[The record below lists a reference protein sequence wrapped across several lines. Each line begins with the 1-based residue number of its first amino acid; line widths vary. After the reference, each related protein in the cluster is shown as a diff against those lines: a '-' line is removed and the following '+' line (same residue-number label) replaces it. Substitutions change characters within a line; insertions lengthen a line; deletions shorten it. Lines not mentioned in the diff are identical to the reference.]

1 MITPTIAAMDT
12 TLIEQL
18 VYMASAFFFVTG
30 LKKLTKVKTARA
42 GNRMASIAMLVAVL
56 MTVYLVAFKGQFHGD
71 SVEAIKASIPWMVGG
86 LVVGGLIGIFLA
98 KKVEM
103 TEMPELVAF
112 FNGMG
117 GASSL
122 FVALA
127 TVVAFGSGAV
137 SIGSE
142 QTLSAFKGGDISL
155 SIGLSI
161 LIGSVTLTGSLVAYA
176 KLSGKM
182 WKNRFGPVGTPGLN
196 ILLAVAAVGLV
207 VFGGFLATGAMSTT
221 AFLILT
227 AVALFL
233 GVGLVVPIGGADMPV
248 VISLLNSY
256 SGIAAAM
263 TGFILQNNLLIV
275 AGMLVGA
282 AGLILTQ
289 IMCKAM
295 NRSLSNVLFAKF
307 GEDDGEKGDT
317 EYKGVTSTSAEEL
330 APLLEAASKVIIV
343 PGYGLAVAQAQHKCR
358 ELGDLL
364 EATGIDVS
372 YGIHPVAGRMPG
384 HMNVLLAE
392 ADVAYEKLF
401 DLDQINGEFKN
412 AEIAIVLGANDVCNP
427 EAYDNPASPIA
438 GMPVLDVWDA
448 QTVIVIKRSLSAG
461 YAGIKNPLFERDN
474 CLMFFGDAKQA
485 LEDMVTEFK
494 DL

>member
-1 MITPTIAAMDT
+1 MSLSPILMILD
-12 TLIEQL
+12 LSFFEQA
-18 VYMASAFFFVTG
+18 VYMLSAVFFVLG

-42 GNRMASIAMLVAVL
+42 GNRLASIAMLVAIV
-56 MTVYLVAFKGQFHGD
+56 MTVFLVVFEGELAV
-71 SVEAIKASIPWMVGG
+71 SLPWMISG
-86 LVVGGLIGIFLA
+86 LVLGTAIGVFLA

-117 GASSL
+117 GASSM

-127 TVVAFGSGAV
+127 SAVFMAATLGDTATFSDGQGA
-137 SIGSE
+137 
-142 QTLSAFKGGDISL
+142 DIAI

-161 LIGSVTLTGSLVAYA
+161 LVGSVTLTGSLVAYA

-182 WKNRFGPVGTPGLN
+182 WKNRFGPVGSQGLN
-196 ILLAVAAVGLV
+196 IVLALVAISLV
-207 VFGGFLATGAMSTT
+207 VFGGFLATGAGASMG
-221 AFLILT
+221 AFVALT
-227 AVALFL
+227 FVALFL
-233 GVGLVVPIGGADMPV
+233 GIGLVVPIGGADMPV

-263 TGFILQNNLLIV
+263 TGFILHNNLLIV

-307 GEDDGEKGDT
+307 GEEEGAKGDT
-317 EYKGVTSTSAEEL
+317 EYTGVTSTTAEEL

-364 EATGIDVS
+364 EKSGIDVS
-372 YGIHPVAGRMPG
+372 YAIHPVAGRMPG

-392 ADVAYEKLF
+392 ADVDYDKLY
-401 DLDQINGEFKN
+401 DLDSINSEFKN
-412 AEIAIVLGANDVCNP
+412 ADIAIVLGANDVCNP
-427 EAYDNPASPIA
+427 EAYDNPQSPIA

-474 CLMFFGDAKQA
+474 CLMFFADAKKA
-485 LEDMVTEFK
+485 LEDMITEYK

>member
-1 MITPTIAAMDT
+1 MDF
-12 TLIEQL
+12 LSIEQL
-18 VYMASAFFFVTG
+18 VYMAAAVLFILG

-42 GNRMASIAMLVAVL
+42 GNRLASLGMFVAVA
-56 MTVYLVAFKGQFHGD
+56 MTVYLVVFDGD
-71 SVEAIKASIPWMVGG
+71 LKVAMPYMLGG
-86 LVVGGLIGIFLA
+86 LVVGAAIGVFLA

-117 GASSL
+117 GASSM
-122 FVALA
+122 FVALSSVLFLGPEIADDA
-127 TVVAFGSGAV
+127 TLRAAEG
-137 SIGSE
+137 
-142 QTLSAFKGGDISL
+142 TDIAL
-155 SIGLSI
+155 SIGLSV
-161 LIGSVTLTGSLVAYA
+161 LIGAVTLSGSLVAYA

-182 WKNRFGPVGTPGLN
+182 WKNRFGPVGTKGLN
-196 ILLAVAAVGLV
+196 LVLA
-207 VFGGFLATGAMSTT
+207 LACLGMIAHG
-221 AFLILT
+221 AFLGTGSGTVMIAFIVLA

-233 GVGLVVPIGGADMPV
+233 GIGLVVPIGGADMPV

-256 SGIAAAM
+256 SGLAAAM

-295 NRSLSNVLFAKF
+295 NRSLTNVLFATF
-307 GEDDGEKGDT
+307 GEEDGEKGDS
-317 EYKGVTSTSAEEL
+317 EYTGVTSTSAEEL
-330 APLLEAASKVIIV
+330 APVLEAASKVIIV

-364 EATGIDVS
+364 EKAGIDVA
-372 YGIHPVAGRMPG
+372 YAIHPVAGRMPG

-401 DLDQINGEFKN
+401 DLDQINSDFKN
-412 AEIAIVLGANDVCNP
+412 AEVTIVIGANDVCNP
-427 EAYDNPASPIA
+427 EANDNPASPIA
-438 GMPVLDVWDA
+438 GMPVLNVWES
-448 QTVIVIKRSLSAG
+448 QTVVVIKRSLSAG

-474 CLMFFGDAKQA
+474 ALMLFDDAKKA
-485 LEDMVTEFK
+485 LEDLVSGFK
-494 DL
+494 EL

>member
-1 MITPTIAAMDT
+1 MLLTPTLAAID
-12 TLIEQL
+12 LSLVEQL
-18 VYMASAFFFVTG
+18 IYMVSAFFFVTG

-42 GNRMASIAMLVAVL
+42 GNRQASIAMLVAVV
-56 MTVYLVAFKGQFHGD
+56 MTVYLVAFKGQLDVTTG
-71 SVEAIKASIPWMVGG
+71 EAIKASLPWMIGG
-86 LVVGGLIGIFLA
+86 LAFGGVIGIFLA

-103 TEMPELVAF
+103 TDMPELVAF

-117 GASSL
+117 GASSM

-127 TVVAFGSGAV
+127 TAVAIAGKIGA
-137 SIGSE
+137 E
-142 QTLSAFKGGDISL
+142 QTLAGTEGGDIAL

-182 WKNRFGPVGTPGLN
+182 WKNRFGPVGSQGLN
-196 ILLAVAAVGLV
+196 IVLALLAIACVAY
-207 VFGGFLATGAMSTT
+207 GGFMAPGSMSMT
-221 AFLILT
+221 AFIALT

-263 TGFILQNNLLIV
+263 TGFILHNNLLIV

-295 NRSLSNVLFAKF
+295 NRSLSAVLFAKF
-307 GEDDGEKGDT
+307 GEEEGEQGDN
-317 EYKGVTSTSAEEL
+317 EYTGVTSTSAEEL

-364 EATGIDVS
+364 EKQGIDVC

-392 ADVAYEKLF
+392 ADVDYDKLY

-412 AEIAIVLGANDVCNP
+412 AEITIVIGANDVCNP
-427 EAYDNPASPIA
+427 EAYDNPQSPIA
-438 GMPVLDVWDA
+438 GMPVLDVWDS
-448 QTVIVIKRSLSAG
+448 QTVIVIKRSLSPG

-485 LEDMVTEFK
+485 LEEMVTEFK